1 MSETKLVF
9 IYNADSGL
17 LNALKDGV
25 EKIVSPSTYQCRL
38 CALTFGTATMKSQ
51 WRRYINS
58 LEMPVLFF
66 HKNEF
71 NEKYDEPDAEF
82 PSVYIEKNR
91 KLDLFISMDEM
102 NNNETLEELIM
113 MVKVKLG
120 QL

>member
-25 EKIVSPSTYQCRL
+25 VKIVSPSTYQCRL

-58 LEMPVLFF
+58 LEMPVLFL

-82 PSVYIEKNR
+82 PSAYIEKNR

-102 NNNETLEELIM
+102 NSNKTLEDLIK
-113 MVKVKLG
+113 MVKDKLG
-120 QL
+120 QR